1 MVFEPLLDVVAA
13 PMGDVAEPR
22 GRGQLLVAFQFLD
35 VMNAL
40 AQVCGKLLDG
50 PERRVWLGHRPR
62 IGSR

>member
-22 GRGQLLVAFQFLD
+22 GRGQLLVAFHFLD

-40 AQVCGKLLDG
+40 AQVLGAA
-50 PERRVWLGHRPR
+50 PRWSRRPCLARSQTKDR
-62 IGSR
+62 